1 MKVRNCRNVK
11 FNGQFV
17 LNNLSALRKT
27 YKFKSGV
34 LTLISVAN
42 RDGLKCDTC
51 QNDKIH
57 FELHPEYGM
66 AMYAGTVRMT
76 KDHDLLN
83 SLEGS
88 DGVHNQHLLCE
99 TCNTLRGNRFAEY
112 KEFKDWYNS
121 VLEKGLNPNTVIN
134 KVKRNFSYMDFH
146 KNRYTASDMKNLMV
160 SVDVMPV
167 EVKNSLTEHFL
178 IHQSFKAVKSMYGF
192 HTLLSFSAKAWDDY
206 LNELMVTIIKTRIKQ
221 DIQLGNTIF
230 NVYKYKNSKKSI
242 ETFFIHLNKSIK
254 DEYKNIKSTVQSG
267 NVKKEVQEVLN
278 KHEQSFKVIPMR
290 PNFFQRLKNAF
301 QVLVAA

>member
-34 LTLISVAN
+34 LTLISVEN
-42 RDGLKCDTC
+42 IDGLICDTC

-57 FELHPEYGM
+57 FELHPESGM
-66 AMYAGTVRMT
+66 AMYAGSVRMT

-88 DGVHNQHLLCE
+88 DGVDNQHLLCE

-112 KEFKDWYNS
+112 KEFKDWYDS
-121 VLEKGLNPNTVIN
+121 VKSKGINPQIAIH

-146 KNRYTASDMKNLMV
+146 KNGYSASQIPAIMGTIDV
-160 SVDVMPV
+160 IPVDV
-167 EVKNSLTEHFL
+167 KNILTEHFL
-178 IHQSFKAVKSMYGF
+178 KHQAFKAIKGMFSF
-192 HTLLSFSAKAWDDY
+192 HTLLSFSEKAWNDY
-206 LNELMVTIIKTRIKQ
+206 LNELMVILVKHRTEQ
-221 DIQLGNTIF
+221 DIDKCNTNF
-230 NVYKYKNSKKSI
+230 NIYKYKNSKKKI
-242 ETFFIHLNKSIK
+242 ETFFIHINEVIK
-254 DEYKNIKSTVQSG
+254 IEYYKCKKNAHTVGIQKQIKKVMNNQ
-267 NVKKEVQEVLN
+267 
-278 KHEQSFKVIPMR
+278 EQSFKVIPVR
-290 PNFFQRLKNAF
+290 QNFFQRLKNAF